1 MTKYED
7 IIKQKANKEPI
18 DIDAIARKY
27 NMSVNDVKKLK
38 DIPKVIQNLPE
49 DNMVI
54 MEDRGPLDLTRQ
66 IGELQCEIA
75 GLKTK
80 VHDAQLETSL
90 VKAVGMNSPEM
101 KAAKKEIEELK
112 ETLKSRDYTRQHD
125 YKFLVDENRRLEEE
139 KNEVIMDNKRLAHQ
153 IDDQVNQLRKAGVL

>member
-1 MTKYED
+1 MFYE
-7 IIKQKANKEPI
+7 
-18 DIDAIARKY
+18 RKY
-27 NMSVNDVKKLK
+27 VPK
-38 DIPKVIQNLPE
+38 D
-49 DNMVI
+49 
-54 MEDRGPLDLTRQ
+54 DRGPLDLTRQ

-80 VHDAQLETSL
+80 IHDAELETSL

-125 YKFLVDENRRLEEE
+125 YQFLIDENRRLEQER
-139 KNEVIMDNKRLAHQ
+139 NEVVMDNKKLAQ
-153 IDDQVNQLRKAGVL
+153 QVEDQLNRLRKSGM